1 MRRIEDLLAFHF
13 GAGLTMAVRGS
24 ATIAQLES
32 SLVGDGNT
40 PSTPKGPNEQAMVKF
55 GHVNRALRRIS
66 PTYQHALAVG
76 YGDTGHAATDD
87 GKHLSRRWL
96 AVAPLT
102 EEAQRRGRAWRAER
116 NDPNDHGNP
125 GYQWW
130 HHILAKGTDQL
141 GQKAVEKQA
150 RALLQAALAVFEG
163 ALLSI
168 EEDQRAIK
176 RTALAREAPRAQ
188 RLPMAMAA

>member
-24 ATIAQLES
+24 ATIAQIES
-32 SLVGDGNT
+32 SLIGDGNT
-40 PSTPKGPNEQAMVKF
+40 PNSPKGPNEQAMVKF

-66 PTYQHALAVG
+66 PTHQHALAAG
-76 YGDTGHAATDD
+76 YGDPGHAATDD
-87 GKHLSRRWL
+87 GKHIGRRWL

-102 EEAQRRGRAWRAER
+102 EEAQRRGRAWREER
-116 NDPNDHGNP
+116 NDTNDHGNP

-130 HHILAKGTDQL
+130 HHILASKADQV

-150 RALLQAALAVFEG
+150 KALLQAALDAFEE

-168 EEDQRAIK
+168 EDDQRAIRSTSLK
-176 RTALAREAPRAQ
+176 RCQPMLAVT
-188 RLPMAMAA
+188 LAA